1 MGAILLSCVIEVY
14 FMWILIFWISWY
26 QEAMALSRVESGNLP
41 PSIGNTYIKFG
52 IIFVYSHVPKFDL
65 PLATTTKSNMP
76 IRLRMAMHGG
86 THKKVFHIVAIDSK
100 LRREAKPTE
109 LLGIY
114 DPHSVDHQNTRLVRW
129 SVNRLRYWLSV
140 GAVPSKSVAKLLQLV
155 SSCFGFSS
163 RVICS
168 TLSSR
173 VKY

>member
-1 MGAILLSCVIEVY
+1 
-14 FMWILIFWISWY
+14 
-26 QEAMALSRVESGNLP
+26 
-41 PSIGNTYIKFG
+41 
-52 IIFVYSHVPKFDL
+52 
-65 PLATTTKSNMP
+65 MP

-155 SSCFGFSS
+155 RFCFPFSS
-163 RVICS
+163 RVVCS
-168 TLSSR
+168 KFFSR
-173 VKY
+173 DKY